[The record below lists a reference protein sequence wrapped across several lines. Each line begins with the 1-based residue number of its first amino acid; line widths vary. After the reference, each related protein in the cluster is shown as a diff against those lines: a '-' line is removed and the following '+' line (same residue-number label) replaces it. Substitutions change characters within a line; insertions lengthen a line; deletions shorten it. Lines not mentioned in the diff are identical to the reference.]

1 MLRIL
6 VNSIIR
12 GWKQL
17 ARRPLYICMMVIVPL
32 VSAWFFFD
40 LMEDGVVRRSPV
52 GIVDLDKSDMSRRL
66 TRNLSALQQVEIK
79 RLMALTKR
87 PSMLCK
93 EVKCLVSSLFPTISL
108 PRR

>member
-17 ARRPLYICMMVIVPL
+17 ARRPLYVCMMVIVPL

-40 LMEDGVVRRSPV
+40 LMEDGVVKRTPV
-52 GIVDLDKSDMSRRL
+52 GIVDLDKSDLSRKL
-66 TRNLSALQQVEIK
+66 TRNLNSLQQVEIK
-79 RLMALTKR
+79 NTYGSYQEAIDAVQRG
-87 PSMLCK
+87 
-93 EVKCLVSSLFPTISL
+93 EVFGFFFT
-108 PRR
+108 